1 MNELAD
7 IEAKKAVE
15 ILSQKEETPDYL
27 KKIKQ
32 DTMKKMIREHQVQQ
46 WQKAWENAVSGRH
59 TKDLIPSVRTKV
71 SWASQRC
78 IDMSYARML
87 TGSTNLN
94 DHLFK
99 MKYSDTPN
107 CECEEARETIDHYLM
122 DCSIYSE
129 SRDAMMQQIGEKWM
143 NNLRS
148 GCLNIN
154 PEVLLAPN
162 TTKLISREMDSEI
175 KKALF
180 GYICA
185 TGKSL

>member
-1 MNELAD
+1 
-7 IEAKKAVE
+7 
-15 ILSQKEETPDYL
+15 
-27 KKIKQ
+27 
-32 DTMKKMIREHQVQQ
+32 
-46 WQKAWENAVSGRH
+46 
-59 TKDLIPSVRTKV
+59 
-71 SWASQRC
+71 
-78 IDMSYARML
+78 ML

-122 DCSIYSE
+122 DCSIYNE
-129 SRDAMMQQIGEKWM
+129 SRDAMMQQIGGKWM

-162 TTKLISREMDSEI
+162 STKLISREIDNEI
-175 KKALF
+175 RKPCLDIYVPQEKVCDFKDPIVYNLPP
-180 GYICA
+180 
-185 TGKSL
+185 LLNV